1 METACIL
8 DRIKKENDI
17 KEIPK
22 EQWNEL
28 SEEIRRFLVEHVAK
42 TGGHLASNLGVVE
55 LTMALHLVLD
65 FPKDKLVFDVGHQSY
80 VHKILTGRKDQ
91 FDTLRQLDGLCGFPR
106 RYESPCDAFGVG
118 HSSTSISAAL
128 GMAAARNI
136 VGTNETIVAVIGDG
150 AMSGGMAYEALNN
163 MSELRKKKKNF
174 IVILND
180 NNMSISE
187 NVGGMSRYLNELRTD
202 NAYFEFKE
210 NVEKALTNIPRI
222 GEGVAKTLKKSKDS
236 IKQLLV
242 PGMFFEDMGI
252 TYIGP
257 IDGHDIGELVNVLNR
272 AKKLHEPIV
281 IHVKTVKGKGYP
293 IAEKNP
299 SRFHG
304 IDAFD
309 IETGQSIHKKE
320 VATYTDCFSRKLVRM
335 ARENKKIVAIT
346 AAMPTGTGLSLFQ
359 QKYPDRFF
367 DVGIAEEH
375 ALTFAAGL
383 AAAGMRPVV
392 ALYST
397 FLQRGY
403 DQLLHDICLQKLPV
417 TIAID
422 RSGIV
427 GSDGETHQGIY
438 DISYLSTIPDLTV
451 MAPKNR
457 YELSKMM
464 DFALEF
470 DGPVAIKYPRGSACY
485 GMKEFQAP
493 MELGKSE
500 VMKKGNQVAILGVGS
515 MMEAAYETFLILEE
529 AGYTPTLV
537 NARFIKPLD
546 EAMLADLA
554 KNHELIVTVEENI
567 ASGSYGQAVAAWA
580 GFHKNHGVEVLPFT
594 LPDLYLTH
602 GNVAKLKE
610 RYGLTAEQMA
620 EKIKHRL
627 QENTRE
633 RNEE

>member
-1 METACIL
+1 MRKNFQEGTSMITDFVL
-8 DRIKKENDI
+8 DRINKENDI
-17 KEIPK
+17 KEIPE
-22 EQWNEL
+22 EQWEEL
-28 SEEIRRFLVEHVAK
+28 AEEIRAFLLEHISE

-65 FPKDKLVFDVGHQSY
+65 LPTDKIIFDVGHQSY
-80 VHKILTGRKDQ
+80 VHKILTGRKEE
-91 FDTLRQLDGLCGFPR
+91 FSTLRQLDGLCGFPK
-106 RYESPCDAFGVG
+106 RYESDCDAFGAG

-128 GMAAARNI
+128 GMAMARNI
-136 VGTNETIVAVIGDG
+136 KGTDETIVAVIGDG
-150 AMSGGMAYEALNN
+150 ALSGGMAYEALNN
-163 MSELRKKKKNF
+163 MSELRKAKKNF

-187 NVGGMSRYLNELRTD
+187 NVGGMSRYLNELRSD

-210 NVEKALTNIPRI
+210 NVEKAITNIPRI
-222 GEGVAKTLKKSKDS
+222 GEGMVKTLKRSKDS

-257 IDGHDIGELVNVLNR
+257 IDGHNISELVKVLGR
-272 AKKLHEPIV
+272 AKRLREPIV

-309 IETGQSIHKKE
+309 LRTGKSIHKKE
-320 VATYTDCFSRKLVRM
+320 VATYTDCFARKLVRM
-335 ARENKKIVAIT
+335 AEENEKIVAIT
-346 AAMPTGTGLSLFQ
+346 AAMPTGTGLSLF
-359 QKYPDRFF
+359 KDHFPDRFF

-375 ALTFAAGL
+375 AITFAAGL
-383 AAAGMRPVV
+383 AGAGMRPVV

-397 FLQRGY
+397 FLQRAY
-403 DQLLHDICLQKLPV
+403 DQVLHDVCLQKLPV

-427 GSDGETHQGIY
+427 GADGETHQGIY
-438 DISYLSTIPDLTV
+438 DISFLSTIPGLTIL
-451 MAPKNR
+451 APKNR

-464 DFALEF
+464 EFALKL
-470 DGPVAIKYPRGSACY
+470 DGPAAIKYPRGSACY

-493 MELGKSE
+493 LELGKSE
-500 VMKKGNQVAILGVGS
+500 IMKQGSRIGIIGIGS
-515 MMEAAYETFLILEE
+515 MMEAAYETCLILREE
-529 AGYTPTLV
+529 GYEPTLV

-546 EAMLADLA
+546 TDLLEQLS
-554 KNHELIVTVEENI
+554 KDHELIVTIEENI

-580 GFHKNHGVEVLPFT
+580 GQHAGKIRVLPIT
-594 LPDLYLTH
+594 LPDIYLTH
-602 GNVAKLKE
+602 GSVAKLKE

-620 EKIKHRL
+620 ERIMKIL
-627 QENTRE
+627 
-633 RNEE
+633 